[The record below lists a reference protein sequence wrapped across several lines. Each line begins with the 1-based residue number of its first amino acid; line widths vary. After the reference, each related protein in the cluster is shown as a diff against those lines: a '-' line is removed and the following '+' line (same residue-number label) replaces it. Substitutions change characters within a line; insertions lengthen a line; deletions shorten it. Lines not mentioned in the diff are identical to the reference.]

1 MQSEAAVVD
10 ADVVRPDEIDDYI
23 VRRDASA
30 DHPFDAIFS
39 GIDFGMAVFD
49 TDFNLVAANG
59 HYFELCDYDEE
70 SVPPGT
76 PLKDLMTRSL
86 ARKNFSRSDIET
98 TVATTLL
105 RLKVGGTHKFVFE
118 TGSGRNIQ
126 VARSLNSKC
135 QLIET
140 VREVTSLD
148 DNSGRSDQLR
158 RMAEMAHARMMHAL
172 NAMTDGFALFD
183 ADDHLI
189 FYNQRYLEL
198 NSGIARLIKP
208 GASFESLLRGA
219 VGKETVKLPDM
230 DPDSY
235 INWRLQ
241 QHFNPGNA
249 YEHELADGRWIRTL
263 ETTTDDGGTVS
274 TQSDITAIKKR
285 EAEIERIS
293 GALTKTNDHFNEALN
308 NMIQGLCMFD
318 SEQKLIL
325 CNTRYLE
332 MYGFSDKVVK
342 PGIAIADIMR
352 YSISL
357 GNYRDEDAQAALN
370 MRHDRSRLKKRTT
383 IKQYL
388 RDGRV
393 IAVMNEP
400 MAGGGTIATYQDIT
414 ATERHEAQ
422 LVAYTRK
429 LETSNRELQDF
440 AYVASHDLQEPL
452 RKIEAF
458 GDRLLRKYADILP
471 DDGKMYVDRMQ
482 NAGFRMR
489 QLINDLLSYSRVTT
503 KAKPF
508 KPVDLNE
515 LLDGVLSDLQVRIQ
529 EINAV
534 INHTTLP
541 TIDADS
547 MQMRRLFQNVLSN
560 SLKYKKPDVDPIV
573 TIETETV
580 VRAGEDGTEQDF
592 CRFTITDNGIGFE
605 NQYKE
610 QIFKIFQRLH
620 GRLEYEGTG
629 IGLAT
634 CRKIVDRHGGVIDAN
649 GELDVGA
656 VFTIELPVNQSTK
669 ESSSE

>member
-1 MQSEAAVVD
+1 MHSEAVAV
-10 ADVVRPDEIDDYI
+10 DDGI
-23 VRRDASA
+23 VRLDGRD
-30 DHPFDAIFS
+30 DNPFDAIFS
-39 GIDFGMAVFD
+39 GVEFGIAVFD
-49 TDFNLVAANG
+49 TDFNLIAANG
-59 HYFELCDYDEE
+59 HYFELCDYDEDA
-70 SVPPGT
+70 VPPGT
-76 PLKDLMTRSL
+76 PLKVLMAHSL
-86 ARKNFSRSDIET
+86 ERKNYSQIEIET

-105 RLKVGGTHKFVFE
+105 RLKVGGTHKFLFE
-118 TGSGRNIQ
+118 TSSGRNIQ
-126 VARSLNSKC
+126 VIRSLNSQR
-135 QLIET
+135 QLVEV

-148 DNSGRSDQLR
+148 DDTGKSLQLR
-158 RMAEMAHARMMHAL
+158 RMAETAHARMMHAL

-183 ADDHLI
+183 TDDHLI
-189 FYNQRYLEL
+189 FYNQKFLEL
-198 NSGIARLIKP
+198 NSEIVDLVKP
-208 GASFESLLRGA
+208 GATFESLLKGA
-219 VGKETVKLPDM
+219 VAEKTIKLPDM
-230 DPDSY
+230 DADSY
-235 INWRLQ
+235 VHWRLQ

-249 YEHELADGRWIRTL
+249 YEHELTDGRWIRTL
-263 ETTTDDGGTVS
+263 ETATDDGGIVCI
-274 TQSDITAIKKR
+274 QSDITGIKKH
-285 EAEIERIS
+285 EAEIARIS
-293 GALTKTNDHFNEALN
+293 GALTKTNDHFNEALD

-318 SEQKLIL
+318 GKQKLIL
-325 CNTRYLE
+325 CNGRYRE

-357 GNYRDEDAQAALN
+357 GNYRDEDAQAALS

-400 MAGGGTIATYQDIT
+400 MVDGGTIATYQDIT

-422 LVAYTRK
+422 LVAYTKR

-458 GDRLLRKYADILP
+458 GDRLLRKYEDLLP

-508 KPVDLNE
+508 KPVDMNE
-515 LLDGVLSDLQVRIQ
+515 LLDGVLSDLQVGIQ
-529 EINAV
+529 ECNAV
-534 INHTTLP
+534 INRSPLP

-547 MQMRRLFQNVLSN
+547 IQMRRLIQNVLSN
-560 SLKYKKPDVDPIV
+560 SLKYRKPDVDPIV
-573 TIETETV
+573 TIEAETF
-580 VRAGEDGTEQDF
+580 VRPGENGNEQDF
-592 CRFTITDNGIGFE
+592 CRISVSDNGIGFE
-605 NQYKE
+605 NQYRD

-634 CRKIVDRHGGVIDAN
+634 CWKIVDRHGGFIGAN

-656 VFTIELPVNQSTK
+656 TFTIELPLKQANP
-669 ESSSE
+669 ESVSQ